1 MLVLTTETIP
11 GKGIKEVKGL
21 VKGSTVRC
29 KNIGKDIASRFKNLV
44 GGEMNSYT
52 EMLTEA
58 RQIAIGRM
66 VDEAESLG
74 ANAIIGMRLV
84 SSSLAAGAAEMV
96 AYGTAVIYEDA

>member
-29 KNIGKDIASRFKNLV
+29 KNIGKDIASSFKNLV

-58 RQIAIGRM
+58 RQIALFYGSII
-66 VDEAESLG
+66 LG
-74 ANAIIGMRLV
+74 SIILIIWTIR
-84 SSSLAAGAAEMV
+84 SRIKEKKREKIDHEK
-96 AYGTAVIYEDA
+96 YKKY